1 MKGTNK
7 KGLYKFN
14 LGAIMS
20 ESTIAEMKKV
30 LDLQKQLHIQ
40 EGPPSAQLRK
50 DKIDRCISMVKKYQ
64 DPIISAL
71 QEDFGNRDPIMSVA
85 TEVMSVIG
93 PLEHAKKNLVKWM
106 KPEKRRAEIAPL
118 GPILSLMGARARIE
132 YQPMGTVGCI
142 SPWNFPVNLVLAPMG
157 GILAAGNR
165 IMVKPSEITPST
177 SEVMKTMFKEYFD
190 QVEIAVFTGDSEV
203 GAAFSSLAFDH
214 MLFTGGTSIG
224 KHVMKAASE
233 NLVPLTLE
241 LGGKSP
247 VILGKDSDISGAA
260 VRVMQGKT
268 MNAGQ
273 ICLAPDYALVPK
285 EKVSRFVEESVN
297 AVSAM
302 YPSLKDNKDYTSIIN
317 EKHFDRIQSY
327 LEDAKEKGAEIVEI
341 NPSEEDFSQ
350 QPYFKIPPTLVLNPT
365 EDMKLMQ
372 EEIFGPV
379 LPIKSYE
386 KVEDSVDYI
395 NSKDRPLGLYYFGNN
410 KKEQDYVLKHTTSG
424 GVTLNDV
431 ISHITQ
437 ENLPFGGVGPSGM
450 GSYHGYD
457 GFKEFSHAKS
467 VYKQTK
473 INLNKLAGL
482 VPPYKTKL
490 DKTSAS

>member
-1 MKGTNK
+1 MTN
-7 KGLYKFN
+7 
-14 LGAIMS
+14 
-20 ESTIAEMKKV
+20 STITEMKKV

-40 EGPPSAQLRK
+40 EGPPSVQLRK
-50 DKIDRCISMVKKYQ
+50 DRLDRCVSMVKKYQ
-64 DPIISAL
+64 NPIILAL
-71 QEDFGNRDPIMSVA
+71 QEDFGNRDPVMSVA
-85 TEVMSVIG
+85 TEVLSAIG
-93 PLEHAKKNLVKWM
+93 PLEHAKKNLSRWM

-118 GPILSLMGARARIE
+118 GPLLSLMGARARIE

-165 IMVKPSEITPST
+165 VMVKPSEITPST
-177 SEVMKTMFKEYFD
+177 SAVMKSMFEEYFD
-190 QVEIAVFTGDSEV
+190 QVEIAVFTGDAEV
-203 GAAFSSLAFDH
+203 GAAFSSLPFDH
-214 MLFTGGTSIG
+214 MLFTGGTEIA

-233 NLVPLTLE
+233 NLVPITLE

-247 VILGKDSDISGAA
+247 VIIGKDSDVGRAA
-260 VRVMQGKT
+260 IRVMQGKT

-285 EKVSRFVEESVN
+285 EKVSEFVEKSVN

-302 YPSLKDNKDYTSIIN
+302 YPSLKDNDDYTSIIN
-317 EKHFDRIQSY
+317 EKHFDRIQDY
-327 LEDAKEKGAEIVEI
+327 LKDAKDKGAEIIEI

-350 QPYFKIPPTLVLNPT
+350 QPHYKIPPTLVLNPT

-386 KVEDSVDYI
+386 KIEDTVDYI
-395 NSKDRPLGLYYFGNN
+395 NTKNRPLGLYYFGDN

-424 GVTLNDV
+424 GVTVNDV

-467 VYKQTK
+467 IYKQTK

-482 VPPYKTKL
+482 VPPYKSKSE
-490 DKTSAS
+490 KPSASS